1 MTASGEASVSSA
13 VAIPSTHDIAVST
26 HDIAGAI
33 AAEGL

>member
-13 VAIPSTHDIAVST
+13 VAILST